1 MRLTDRGIIGVDGK
15 INQPLIGK
23 GIAFYEMALIHYH
36 KVLQQS
42 GPKPVSE
49 PSMANPAVNVSR

>member
-36 KVLQQS
+36 KVLQEA
-42 GPKPVSE
+42 GPKSFGE
-49 PSMANPAVNVSR
+49 PSIAEPAMNVSR